1 MLYTLNM
8 EERKYTM
15 VLFKKKLNLII
26 KHLPIQMVLLL
37 LIIAAMAEFISV
49 SFIIMNLLKK
59 LNISPENEN
68 IQLFISKIVF
78 INISMIL
85 LFGLIV
91 LLVSKIFKK
100 INNYAFYS
108 CTTGLPN
115 KNYMMNNLINEISQD
130 KEFAALISLDMDDFK
145 AVNDT
150 LGHLAGDELLRLA
163 GERFEHVLGEQDCVC
178 HIGGDEFL
186 FFIKSV
192 NNKAQTELMAKKIL
206 GLFTDPFYVN
216 GSKVDYVSASLG
228 IALMPE
234 HGTDFQTLYNCS
246 DDAMYM
252 SKKLGKSSYTFY
264 DKNMSLNLYEETIK
278 KKEIK
283 DGIRQKEFTVYYQPK
298 YSQNGQLAGAEA
310 LARWVRP
317 DGTVVPPSEFI
328 EFAEKNGLIV
338 AITDLILEEV
348 CKDILSW
355 TEKGER
361 DFIISI
367 NITSQHI
374 TNRKLIRNLI
384 EQIELL
390 HVPAEY
396 LEFEI
401 TESMVIEDFQ
411 KAVEN
416 VALLKSYGIRVS
428 MDDFGT
434 GYSSLNYLKTLPID
448 IIKIDKSFI
457 NSVSYNEKD
466 RILLENIIHLA
477 HGFQLKV
484 IAEGIENEAQLS
496 ILKDMECDMF
506 QGFLFGKPVHK
517 EEFEQIFLNKD
528 HTISIGE
535 KL

>member
-1 MLYTLNM
+1 MM
-8 EERKYTM
+8 
-15 VLFKKKLNLII
+15 LFKKKLNLIL
-26 KHLPIQMVLLL
+26 KDLPIQMVLLL
-37 LIIAAMAEFISV
+37 LIIVAMAEFVSV

-68 IQLFISKIVF
+68 IQLFISKIAF

-91 LLVSKIFKK
+91 LLVSRIFKK

-150 LGHLAGDELLRLA
+150 LGHLAGDELLKLA
-163 GERFEHVLGEQDCVC
+163 GERFEHAIGEQDCVC

-186 FFIKSV
+186 FFIKSARDQ
-192 NNKAQTELMAKKIL
+192 AQTELIAKRIL
-206 GLFTDPFYVN
+206 GLFADPFYVN

-234 HGTDFQTLYNCS
+234 HGTNFQTLYNCS

-264 DKNMSLNLYEETIK
+264 DKNMSMNLYEETIK

-283 DGIRQKEFTVYYQPK
+283 DGIRQKEFKAYYQAK
-298 YSQNGQLAGAEA
+298 YSQNGQLTGAEA
-310 LARWVRP
+310 LARWVRA

-328 EFAEKNGLIV
+328 VFAEKNGLIV

-355 TEKGER
+355 IDKGER

-374 TNRKLIRNLI
+374 TSRKLILNLI

-416 VALLKSYGIRVS
+416 IALLKSYGLKVS

-457 NSVSYNEKD
+457 DSVSYNEKD
-466 RILLENIIHLA
+466 KILLENIIHLA

-484 IAEGIENEAQLS
+484 IAEGIEYEDQLN

-506 QGFLFGKPVHK
+506 QGFLLGKPVHK
-517 EEFEQIFLNKD
+517 EEFEQVFLNKD

>member
-1 MLYTLNM
+1 MMLL
-8 EERKYTM
+8 
-15 VLFKKKLNLII
+15 KKKLNLKINR
-26 KHLPIQMVLLL
+26 LPIQMVLLI
-37 LIIAAMAEFISV
+37 LIIVAMAEFISV
-49 SFIIMNLLKK
+49 SFIIMNLLRK
-59 LNISPENEN
+59 LNISPDNEN
-68 IQLFISKIVF
+68 IQLFMVKIVF

-91 LLVSKIFKK
+91 MLVSRIFKK

-115 KNYMMNNLINEISQD
+115 KNYMMNNLINEISSD
-130 KEFAALISLDMDDFK
+130 REFAALISLDMDDFK

-150 LGHLAGDELLRLA
+150 LGHLAGDELLKLA
-163 GERFEHVLGEQDCVC
+163 GERFENVVGAQDCVC

-192 NNKAQTELMAKKIL
+192 RNQAQTEQMAKRIL
-206 GLFTDPFYVN
+206 DLFAHPFYVN

-228 IALMPE
+228 IALMPKD
-234 HGTDFQTLYNCS
+234 GTDFQTLYNCS

-264 DKNMSLNLYEETIK
+264 NENMSLNLYEETIK

-283 DGIRQKEFTVYYQPK
+283 EGIKQKEFKVYYQAK
-298 YSQNGQLAGAEA
+298 YSKDGQLTGAEA
-310 LARWVRP
+310 LARWVKE
-317 DGTVVPPSEFI
+317 DKTVIPPSEFI

-338 AITDLILEEV
+338 AITDLIVEEV
-348 CKDILSW
+348 CTDILSW
-355 TEKGER
+355 IEKGKS

-374 TNRKLIRNLI
+374 TNRKLIRKLVEKI
-384 EQIELL
+384 DFF
-390 HVPAEY
+390 HVPAKY

-401 TESMVIEDFQ
+401 TESMVIEDFN

-416 VALLKSYGIRVS
+416 IALLKSYGIRVS

-434 GYSSLNYLKTLPID
+434 GYSSLNYLKSLPID

-457 NSVSYNEKD
+457 DSVSYNEKD
-466 RILLENIIHLA
+466 KVLLENIINLA

-484 IAEGIENEAQLS
+484 IAEGIENEDQLK
-496 ILKDMECDMF
+496 ILKEMQCDMY
-506 QGFLFGKPVHK
+506 QGYHFGRPVNK
-517 EEFEQIFLNKD
+517 GDFEKIFLENRNKM
-528 HTISIGE
+528 GAN
-535 KL
+535 L